1 MYFSI
6 ILEEGQ
12 VSKRVK
18 FEIKKV
24 FLRRGNQI
32 AVALLA
38 VLLCVVCLFAG
49 NISYVNESGETETG
63 FQAVKKLR
71 EEQKEWAG
79 FLDEVKIRKVIEENN
94 KISQTP
100 EAKSEDFQEND
111 KAFHKKQGFQEIRN
125 LLNYAYAEGFR
136 DYNYFRADS
145 LKPEDASK
153 FYENRIVLLKEWLSG
168 EGKALFSET
177 EKEYLIKKYESLQT
191 PFFYDYV
198 EGWKQLF
205 LYFPTILMILMLVL
219 GYPISGIFAREFQW
233 KADSILF
240 SSMYGKNKAVSAKVK
255 ACFYIVTGI
264 YWCTVLLYTG
274 AVLLYLGADG
284 AFCPVQANSSGWKS
298 FYEMTNME
306 KYILCAVGGYL
317 GCLFISFLTMLV
329 SGKTKSSVAAVVL
342 PFVLLFLPSFLSNIN
357 HPAAAGILGLLPD
370 RLLQLAQG
378 TANFTLYEI
387 GGKVLDGIFLL
398 FPVYS
403 VFCALLL
410 PVLKRM
416 YRK

>member
-1 MYFSI
+1 M
-6 ILEEGQ
+6 
-12 VSKRVK
+12 VK

-38 VLLCVVCLFAG
+38 VLLCVVCFFAG

-198 EGWKQLF
+198 EGWKQIF

-219 GYPISGIFAREFQW
+219 GYLISGIFAREFQW

-284 AFCPVQANSSGWKS
+284 AFCPIQANSSGWKS

>member
-1 MYFSI
+1 
-6 ILEEGQ
+6 
-12 VSKRVK
+12 VK

-38 VLLCVVCLFAG
+38 VLLCVVCFFAG

-63 FQAVKKLR
+63 FGAVKKLR
-71 EEQKEWAG
+71 EEQKKWSG
-79 FLDEVKIRKVIEENN
+79 PLDEAKIRKVIEENN

-219 GYPISGIFAREFQW
+219 GYLISGIFAREFQW

>member
-1 MYFSI
+1 
-6 ILEEGQ
+6 
-12 VSKRVK
+12 VK

-32 AVALLA
+32 AVALLV
-38 VLLCVVCLFAG
+38 VLLCVVCFFAG
-49 NISYVNESGETETG
+49 NISYVNEEGETEKG
-63 FQAVKKLR
+63 FGAVKKLR

-79 FLDEVKIRKVIEENN
+79 FLDEETIQKVIAENN

-100 EAKSEDFQEND
+100 EAQSDDFQEND
-111 KAFHKKQGFQEIRN
+111 KAFHKKQGFLEIRN
-125 LLNYAYAEGFR
+125 LLNYAYAEDFR

-145 LKPEDASK
+145 LKPEDASE
-153 FYENRIVLLKEWLSG
+153 FYENRISLLENWLSG
-168 EGKALFSET
+168 EGKELFSET
-177 EKEYLIKKYESLQT
+177 EKEYLIKKYENLQT

-219 GYPISGIFAREFQW
+219 GYLVSGIFAREFQW

-240 SSMYGKNKAVSAKVK
+240 SSLYGKNKAVSAKVK

-284 AFCPVQANSSGWKS
+284 AFCPIQANSSDWKS

-306 KYILCAVGGYL
+306 KYVLCAVGGYL

-329 SGKTKSSVAAVVL
+329 SGKTKSSAAAVIL
-342 PFVLLFLPSFLSNIN
+342 PFVLVFLPSFLSNIN
-357 HPAAAGILGLLPD
+357 NRAVTEILGLLPD

-398 FPVYS
+398 FLVYS
-403 VFCALLL
+403 AFCALLL

>member
-1 MYFSI
+1 M
-6 ILEEGQ
+6 
-12 VSKRVK
+12 VK

-79 FLDEVKIRKVIEENN
+79 LLDEAKIRKVIEENN

-100 EAKSEDFQEND
+100 EAQSDDFQEND

-219 GYPISGIFAREFQW
+219 GYLISGIFAREFQW

-284 AFCPVQANSSGWKS
+284 AFCPIQANSSGWKS

-357 HPAAAGILGLLPD
+357 HPAAAGNLGLLPD

>member
-12 VSKRVK
+12 VSKMVK

-71 EEQKEWAG
+71 EEQKKWSG
-79 FLDEVKIRKVIEENN
+79 PLDEAKIRKVIEENN

-100 EAKSEDFQEND
+100 EAQSDDFQEND

-219 GYPISGIFAREFQW
+219 GYLISGIFAREFQW

-284 AFCPVQANSSGWKS
+284 AFCPIQANSSGWKS

-357 HPAAAGILGLLPD
+357 HPAAAGNLGLLPD

>member
-1 MYFSI
+1 M
-6 ILEEGQ
+6 
-12 VSKRVK
+12 VK

-38 VLLCVVCLFAG
+38 VLLCVVCFFAG

-71 EEQKEWAG
+71 EEQKKWSG
-79 FLDEVKIRKVIEENN
+79 PLDEAKIRKVIEENN

-219 GYPISGIFAREFQW
+219 GYLISGIFAREFQW

-357 HPAAAGILGLLPD
+357 HPAAAGNLGLLPD

>member
-1 MYFSI
+1 M
-6 ILEEGQ
+6 
-12 VSKRVK
+12 VK

-38 VLLCVVCLFAG
+38 VLLCVVCFFAG

-71 EEQKEWAG
+71 EEQKKWSG
-79 FLDEVKIRKVIEENN
+79 PLDEAKIRKVIEENN

-219 GYPISGIFAREFQW
+219 GYLISGIFAREFQW

-357 HPAAAGILGLLPD
+357 HPAAAGILGLLSPD
-370 RLLQLAQG
+370 RLLSLHRERQ
-378 TANFTLYEI
+378 I
-387 GGKVLDGIFLL
+387 LL
-398 FPVYS
+398 FMKSEEKFWTGFFYFSLCILCFVH
-403 VFCALLL
+403 FFFLC
-410 PVLKRM
+410 
-416 YRK
+416 

>member
-1 MYFSI
+1 M
-6 ILEEGQ
+6 
-12 VSKRVK
+12 VK

-38 VLLCVVCLFAG
+38 VLLCVVCFFAG

-219 GYPISGIFAREFQW
+219 GYLISGIFAREFQW

-240 SSMYGKNKAVSAKVK
+240 SSMYGKDKAVSAKVK

>member
-1 MYFSI
+1 MYFCI
-6 ILEEGQ
+6 ILEEGL
-12 VSKRVK
+12 VRKMVK

-24 FLRRGNQI
+24 FLRRANQI

-38 VLLCVVCLFAG
+38 VLLCVVCFFAG
-49 NISYVNESGETETG
+49 NISYVNEAGETEKG
-63 FQAVKKLR
+63 FGAVRKLR
-71 EEQKEWAG
+71 EEQKAWAG
-79 FLDEVKIRKVIEENN
+79 PLDEAKIRKVIVENN

-100 EAKSEDFQEND
+100 EAQSEDFQEND
-111 KAFHKKQGFQEIRN
+111 KAFHKKQGFLEIRN

-145 LKPEDASK
+145 LKPEDASE
-153 FYENRIVLLKEWLSG
+153 FYENRVVLLEDWLSG
-168 EGKALFSET
+168 EG
-177 EKEYLIKKYESLQT
+177 
-191 PFFYDYV
+191 
-198 EGWKQLF
+198 KQLF
-205 LYFPTILMILMLVL
+205 LYFPTILMIIMLVL
-219 GYPISGIFAREFQW
+219 GYLVSGIFAREFQW

-240 SSMYGKNKAVSAKVK
+240 SSLYGKNKAVSAKVK

-306 KYILCAVGGYL
+306 KYILCAIGGYL
-317 GCLFISFLTMLV
+317 GCLFISLLTMVV
-329 SGKTKSSVAAVVL
+329 SGKTKSSAAAVVL
-342 PFVLLFLPSFLSNIN
+342 PFVLVFLPSFLSNMSN
-357 HPAAAGILGLLPD
+357 PAVTEILGLLPD

-398 FPVYS
+398 FLLYS

>member
-12 VSKRVK
+12 VSKMVK

-38 VLLCVVCLFAG
+38 VLLCVVCFFAG
-49 NISYVNESGETETG
+49 NISYVNESGETEAG

-219 GYPISGIFAREFQW
+219 GYLISGIFAREFQW

-240 SSMYGKNKAVSAKVK
+240 SSMYGKDKAVSAKVK

>member
-1 MYFSI
+1 M
-6 ILEEGQ
+6 
-12 VSKRVK
+12 VK

-32 AVALLA
+32 AVALLV
-38 VLLCVVCLFAG
+38 VLLCVVCFFAG
-49 NISYVNESGETETG
+49 NISYVNEEGETEKG
-63 FQAVKKLR
+63 FGAVKKLR

-79 FLDEVKIRKVIEENN
+79 FLDEETIQKVIAENN

-100 EAKSEDFQEND
+100 EAQSDDFQEND
-111 KAFHKKQGFQEIRN
+111 KAFHKKQGFLEIRN
-125 LLNYAYAEGFR
+125 LLNYAYAEDFR

-145 LKPEDASK
+145 LKPEDASE
-153 FYENRIVLLKEWLSG
+153 FYENRISLLENWLSG
-168 EGKALFSET
+168 EGKELFSET
-177 EKEYLIKKYESLQT
+177 EKEYLIKKYENLQT

-219 GYPISGIFAREFQW
+219 GYLVSGIFAREFQW

-240 SSMYGKNKAVSAKVK
+240 SSLYGKNKAVSAKVK

-284 AFCPVQANSSGWKS
+284 AFCPIQANSSDWKS

-306 KYILCAVGGYL
+306 KYVLCAVGGYL

-329 SGKTKSSVAAVVL
+329 SGKTKSSAAAVIL
-342 PFVLLFLPSFLSNIN
+342 PFVLVFLPSFLSNIN
-357 HPAAAGILGLLPD
+357 NRAVTEILGLLPD

-398 FPVYS
+398 FLVYS
-403 VFCALLL
+403 AFCALLL

>member
-1 MYFSI
+1 M
-6 ILEEGQ
+6 
-12 VSKRVK
+12 
-18 FEIKKV
+18 
-24 FLRRGNQI
+24 
-32 AVALLA
+32 
-38 VLLCVVCLFAG
+38 
-49 NISYVNESGETETG
+49 
-63 FQAVKKLR
+63 
-71 EEQKEWAG
+71 
-79 FLDEVKIRKVIEENN
+79 KIRKVIEENN

-145 LKPEDASK
+145 LKPEDASE

-168 EGKALFSET
+168 EGKELFSET

-219 GYPISGIFAREFQW
+219 GYLISGIFAREFQW

-274 AVLLYLGADG
+274 AVLFYLGADG
-284 AFCPVQANSSGWKS
+284 AFCPIQANSSGWKS

-306 KYILCAVGGYL
+306 KYVLCAVGGYL

-329 SGKTKSSVAAVVL
+329 SGKTKSLAAAVVL
-342 PFVLLFLPSFLSNIN
+342 PFVLVFMPSFLSNIN
-357 HPAAAGILGLLPD
+357 HPAVAEILGLLPD

-398 FPVYS
+398 FLVYS

-410 PVLKRM
+410 PALKRM

>member
-1 MYFSI
+1 M
-6 ILEEGQ
+6 
-12 VSKRVK
+12 K

-32 AVALLA
+32 AVALLV
-38 VLLCVVCLFAG
+38 VLLCVVCFFAG
-49 NISYVNESGETETG
+49 NISYVNEEGETEKG
-63 FQAVKKLR
+63 FGAVKKLR

-79 FLDEVKIRKVIEENN
+79 FLDEETIQKVIEENN

-100 EAKSEDFQEND
+100 EAQSDDFQEND
-111 KAFHKKQGFQEIRN
+111 KAFHKKQGFLEIRN
-125 LLNYAYAEGFR
+125 LLNYAYAEDFR

-145 LKPEDASK
+145 LKPEDASE
-153 FYENRIVLLKEWLSG
+153 FYENRISLLENWLSG
-168 EGKALFSET
+168 EGKELFSET
-177 EKEYLIKKYESLQT
+177 EKEYLIKKYENLQT

-205 LYFPTILMILMLVL
+205 LYFPTILMILMLAL
-219 GYPISGIFAREFQW
+219 GYLVSGIFAREFQW

-240 SSMYGKNKAVSAKVK
+240 SSLYGKNKAVSAKVK

-284 AFCPVQANSSGWKS
+284 AFCPIQANSSDWKS

-306 KYILCAVGGYL
+306 KYVLCAVGGYL

-329 SGKTKSSVAAVVL
+329 SGKTKSSAAAVIL
-342 PFVLLFLPSFLSNIN
+342 PFVLVFLPSFLSNIN
-357 HPAAAGILGLLPD
+357 NPAVTEILGLLPD

-398 FPVYS
+398 FLVYS
-403 VFCALLL
+403 AFCALLL
-410 PVLKRM
+410 PVMKRM

>member
-1 MYFSI
+1 M
-6 ILEEGQ
+6 
-12 VSKRVK
+12 VK

-38 VLLCVVCLFAG
+38 VLLCVVCFFAG

-63 FQAVKKLR
+63 FEAVKKLR
-71 EEQKEWAG
+71 EEQKKWAG
-79 FLDEVKIRKVIEENN
+79 PLDEAKIRKVIEENN

-219 GYPISGIFAREFQW
+219 GYLISGIFAREFQW

>member
-12 VSKRVK
+12 VSKMVK

-38 VLLCVVCLFAG
+38 VLLCVVCFFAG

-71 EEQKEWAG
+71 EEQKKWSG
-79 FLDEVKIRKVIEENN
+79 PLDEAKIRKVIEENN

-100 EAKSEDFQEND
+100 EAQSDDFQEND

-219 GYPISGIFAREFQW
+219 GYLISGIFAREFQW

-284 AFCPVQANSSGWKS
+284 AFCPIQANSSGWKS

>member
-1 MYFSI
+1 M
-6 ILEEGQ
+6 
-12 VSKRVK
+12 VK

-38 VLLCVVCLFAG
+38 VLLCAVCFFAG
-49 NISYVNESGETETG
+49 NISYVNEAGETETG

-71 EEQKEWAG
+71 EEQKKWSG
-79 FLDEVKIRKVIEENN
+79 PLDEAKIRKVIEENN

-219 GYPISGIFAREFQW
+219 GYLISGIFAREFQW

-284 AFCPVQANSSGWKS
+284 AFCPIQANSSGWKS

-398 FPVYS
+398 FLVYS

>member
-1 MYFSI
+1 M
-6 ILEEGQ
+6 
-12 VSKRVK
+12 VK

-32 AVALLA
+32 AVDLLA
-38 VLLCVVCLFAG
+38 VLLCAVCFFAG
-49 NISYVNESGETETG
+49 NISYVNEAGETETG

-71 EEQKEWAG
+71 EEQKKWSG
-79 FLDEVKIRKVIEENN
+79 PLDEAKIRKVIEENN

-100 EAKSEDFQEND
+100 EAQSDDFQEND

-219 GYPISGIFAREFQW
+219 GYLISGIFAREFQW

-284 AFCPVQANSSGWKS
+284 AFCPIQANSSGWKS

-357 HPAAAGILGLLPD
+357 HPAAAGNLGLLPD

>member
-1 MYFSI
+1 M
-6 ILEEGQ
+6 
-12 VSKRVK
+12 VK

-38 VLLCVVCLFAG
+38 VLLCVVCFFAG

-71 EEQKEWAG
+71 EEQKKWSG
-79 FLDEVKIRKVIEENN
+79 PLDEAKIRKVIEENN

-219 GYPISGIFAREFQW
+219 GYLISGIFAREFQW

-284 AFCPVQANSSGWKS
+284 AFCPIQANSSGWKS

>member
-1 MYFSI
+1 M
-6 ILEEGQ
+6 
-12 VSKRVK
+12 K

-38 VLLCVVCLFAG
+38 VLLCVVCFFAG

-63 FQAVKKLR
+63 FGAVKKLR
-71 EEQKEWAG
+71 EEQKKWSG
-79 FLDEVKIRKVIEENN
+79 PLDEAKIRKVIEENN

-100 EAKSEDFQEND
+100 EAQSDDFQEND
-111 KAFHKKQGFQEIRN
+111 KAFHKKQGFLEIRN
-125 LLNYAYAEGFR
+125 LLNYAYAEDFR

-145 LKPEDASK
+145 LKPEDASE
-153 FYENRIVLLKEWLSG
+153 FYENRISLLENWLSG
-168 EGKALFSET
+168 EGKEFFSET

-219 GYPISGIFAREFQW
+219 GYLISGIFAREFQW

>member
-12 VSKRVK
+12 VSKMVK

-38 VLLCVVCLFAG
+38 VLLCVVCFFAG

-79 FLDEVKIRKVIEENN
+79 LLDEVKIRKVIEENN

-219 GYPISGIFAREFQW
+219 GYLISGIFAREFQW

-284 AFCPVQANSSGWKS
+284 AFCPIQANSSGWKS

>member
-1 MYFSI
+1 M
-6 ILEEGQ
+6 
-12 VSKRVK
+12 VK

-32 AVALLA
+32 AVALLV
-38 VLLCVVCLFAG
+38 VLLCVVCFFAG
-49 NISYVNESGETETG
+49 NISYVNEEGETEKG
-63 FQAVKKLR
+63 FGAVKKLR

-79 FLDEVKIRKVIEENN
+79 FLDEETIQKVIEENN

-100 EAKSEDFQEND
+100 EAQSDDFQEND
-111 KAFHKKQGFQEIRN
+111 KAFHKKQGFLEIRN
-125 LLNYAYAEGFR
+125 LLNYAYAEDFR

-145 LKPEDASK
+145 LKPEDASE
-153 FYENRIVLLKEWLSG
+153 FYENRISLLENWLSG
-168 EGKALFSET
+168 EGKELFSET
-177 EKEYLIKKYESLQT
+177 EKEYLIKKYENLQT

-205 LYFPTILMILMLVL
+205 LYFPTILMILMLAL
-219 GYPISGIFAREFQW
+219 GYLVSGIFAREFQW

-240 SSMYGKNKAVSAKVK
+240 SSLYGKNKAVSAKVK

-284 AFCPVQANSSGWKS
+284 AFCPIQANSSDWKS

-306 KYILCAVGGYL
+306 KYVLCAVGGYL

-329 SGKTKSSVAAVVL
+329 SGKTKSSAAAVIL
-342 PFVLLFLPSFLSNIN
+342 PFVLVFLPSFLSNIN
-357 HPAAAGILGLLPD
+357 NPAVTEILGLLPD

-398 FPVYS
+398 FLVYS
-403 VFCALLL
+403 AFCALLL
-410 PVLKRM
+410 PVMKRM

>member
-1 MYFSI
+1 M
-6 ILEEGQ
+6 
-12 VSKRVK
+12 VK

-38 VLLCVVCLFAG
+38 VLLCVVCFFAG

-100 EAKSEDFQEND
+100 EAQSEDFQEND

-219 GYPISGIFAREFQW
+219 GYLISGIFAREFQW

-284 AFCPVQANSSGWKS
+284 AFCPIQANSSGWKS

-329 SGKTKSSVAAVVL
+329 SGKTKSSVVAVVL

-357 HPAAAGILGLLPD
+357 HPVAAGILGLLPD

>member
-1 MYFSI
+1 M
-6 ILEEGQ
+6 
-12 VSKRVK
+12 VK

-24 FLRRGNQI
+24 FLRRGNQM

-38 VLLCVVCLFAG
+38 VLLCVVCFFAG

-79 FLDEVKIRKVIEENN
+79 LLDEVKIRKVIEENN

-219 GYPISGIFAREFQW
+219 GYLISGIFAREFQW

-274 AVLLYLGADG
+274 AVLFYLGADG
-284 AFCPVQANSSGWKS
+284 AFCPIQANSSGWKS

-306 KYILCAVGGYL
+306 KYVLCAVGGYL

-329 SGKTKSSVAAVVL
+329 SGKTKSLAAAVVL
-342 PFVLLFLPSFLSNIN
+342 PFVLVFMPSFLSNIN
-357 HPAAAGILGLLPD
+357 HPAVAEILGLLPD

-398 FPVYS
+398 FLVYS

>member
-1 MYFSI
+1 M
-6 ILEEGQ
+6 
-12 VSKRVK
+12 VK

-24 FLRRGNQI
+24 FLRRGNQM

-38 VLLCVVCLFAG
+38 VLLCVVCFFAG

-79 FLDEVKIRKVIEENN
+79 LLDEVKIRKVIEENN

-100 EAKSEDFQEND
+100 EAQSEDFQEND

-145 LKPEDASK
+145 LKSEDASE
-153 FYENRIVLLKEWLSG
+153 FYENRIVLLKKWLLG
-168 EGKALFSET
+168 EGNALFSET

-219 GYPISGIFAREFQW
+219 GYLISGIFAREFQW

-274 AVLLYLGADG
+274 AVLFYLGADG
-284 AFCPVQANSSGWKS
+284 AFCPIQANSSGWKS

-306 KYILCAVGGYL
+306 KYVLCVVGGYL

-329 SGKTKSSVAAVVL
+329 SGKTKSLAAAVVL
-342 PFVLLFLPSFLSNIN
+342 PFVLVFMPSFLSNIN
-357 HPAAAGILGLLPD
+357 HPAVAEILGLLPD

-398 FPVYS
+398 FLVYS

>member
-1 MYFSI
+1 M
-6 ILEEGQ
+6 
-12 VSKRVK
+12 VK

-24 FLRRGNQI
+24 FLRRGNQM

-38 VLLCVVCLFAG
+38 LLLCVVCFFAG

-79 FLDEVKIRKVIEENN
+79 LLDEVKIRKVIEENN

-219 GYPISGIFAREFQW
+219 GYLISGIFAREFQW

-274 AVLLYLGADG
+274 AVLFYLGADG
-284 AFCPVQANSSGWKS
+284 AFCPIQANSSGWKS

-306 KYILCAVGGYL
+306 KYVLCAVGGYL

-329 SGKTKSSVAAVVL
+329 SGKTKSLAAAVVL
-342 PFVLLFLPSFLSNIN
+342 PFVLVFMPSFLSNIN
-357 HPAAAGILGLLPD
+357 HPAVAEILGLLPD

>member
-1 MYFSI
+1 M
-6 ILEEGQ
+6 
-12 VSKRVK
+12 VK

-38 VLLCVVCLFAG
+38 VLLCVVCFFAG

-71 EEQKEWAG
+71 EEQKKWSG
-79 FLDEVKIRKVIEENN
+79 PLDEAKIRKVIEENN

-219 GYPISGIFAREFQW
+219 GYLISGIFAREFQW

-284 AFCPVQANSSGWKS
+284 AFCLVQANSSGWKS

>member
-1 MYFSI
+1 M
-6 ILEEGQ
+6 
-12 VSKRVK
+12 VK

-38 VLLCVVCLFAG
+38 VLLCVVCFFAG

-63 FQAVKKLR
+63 FGAVKKLR
-71 EEQKEWAG
+71 EEQKKWSG
-79 FLDEVKIRKVIEENN
+79 PLDEAKIRKVIEENN

-168 EGKALFSET
+168 EGKGLFSET

-219 GYPISGIFAREFQW
+219 GYLISGIFAREFQW

>member
-1 MYFSI
+1 M
-6 ILEEGQ
+6 
-12 VSKRVK
+12 VK

-38 VLLCVVCLFAG
+38 VLLCVVCFFAG

-71 EEQKEWAG
+71 EEQKKWSG
-79 FLDEVKIRKVIEENN
+79 PLDEAKIRKVIEENN

-153 FYENRIVLLKEWLSG
+153 FYENRIVLLKDWLSG
-168 EGKALFSET
+168 EGKGLFSET

-198 EGWKQLF
+198 EGWKQIF

-219 GYPISGIFAREFQW
+219 GYLISGIFAREFQW

-240 SSMYGKNKAVSAKVK
+240 SSMYGKDKAVSAKVK

>member
-12 VSKRVK
+12 VSKMVK

-79 FLDEVKIRKVIEENN
+79 LLDEVKIRKVIEENN

-219 GYPISGIFAREFQW
+219 GYLISGIFAREFQW

>member
-12 VSKRVK
+12 VSKMVK

-38 VLLCVVCLFAG
+38 VLLCVVCFFAG

-219 GYPISGIFAREFQW
+219 GYLISGIFAREFQW

-284 AFCPVQANSSGWKS
+284 AFCPIQANSSGWKS

>member
-1 MYFSI
+1 M
-6 ILEEGQ
+6 
-12 VSKRVK
+12 VK

-38 VLLCVVCLFAG
+38 VLLCVVCFFAG

-71 EEQKEWAG
+71 EEQKKWSG
-79 FLDEVKIRKVIEENN
+79 PLDEAKIRKVIEENN

-100 EAKSEDFQEND
+100 EAQSDDFQEND

-219 GYPISGIFAREFQW
+219 GYLISGIFAREFQW

>member
-1 MYFSI
+1 M
-6 ILEEGQ
+6 
-12 VSKRVK
+12 VK

-38 VLLCVVCLFAG
+38 VLLCVVCFFAG

-71 EEQKEWAG
+71 EEQKKWSG
-79 FLDEVKIRKVIEENN
+79 PLDEAKIRKVIEENN

-219 GYPISGIFAREFQW
+219 GYLISGIFAREFQW

-284 AFCPVQANSSGWKS
+284 AFCPVQANSFGWKS

>member
-1 MYFSI
+1 M
-6 ILEEGQ
+6 
-12 VSKRVK
+12 VK

-24 FLRRGNQI
+24 FLRRGNQM

-38 VLLCVVCLFAG
+38 VLLCVVCFFAG

-79 FLDEVKIRKVIEENN
+79 LLDEVKIRKVIEENN

-145 LKPEDASK
+145 LKSEDASE

-168 EGKALFSET
+168 EGNALFSET

-219 GYPISGIFAREFQW
+219 GYLISGIFAREFQW

-274 AVLLYLGADG
+274 AVLFYLGADG
-284 AFCPVQANSSGWKS
+284 AFCPIQANSSGWKS

-306 KYILCAVGGYL
+306 KYVLCVVGGYL

-329 SGKTKSSVAAVVL
+329 SGKTKSLAAAVVL
-342 PFVLLFLPSFLSNIN
+342 PFVLVFMPSFLSNIN
-357 HPAAAGILGLLPD
+357 HPAVAEILGLLPD

-398 FPVYS
+398 FLVYS

>member
-1 MYFSI
+1 M
-6 ILEEGQ
+6 
-12 VSKRVK
+12 K

-38 VLLCVVCLFAG
+38 VLLCVVCFFAG

-63 FQAVKKLR
+63 FGAVKKLR
-71 EEQKEWAG
+71 EEQKKWSG
-79 FLDEVKIRKVIEENN
+79 PLDEAKIRKVIEENN

-100 EAKSEDFQEND
+100 EAQSDDFQEND
-111 KAFHKKQGFQEIRN
+111 KAFHKKQGFLEIRN
-125 LLNYAYAEGFR
+125 LLNYAYAEDFR

-145 LKPEDASK
+145 LKPEDASE
-153 FYENRIVLLKEWLSG
+153 FYENRISLLENWLSG
-168 EGKALFSET
+168 EGKEFFSET
-177 EKEYLIKKYESLQT
+177 EKEYLIKKYENLQT

-219 GYPISGIFAREFQW
+219 GYLISGIFAREFQW

-240 SSMYGKNKAVSAKVK
+240 SSMYGKDKAVSAKVK

>member
-1 MYFSI
+1 M
-6 ILEEGQ
+6 
-12 VSKRVK
+12 VK

-38 VLLCVVCLFAG
+38 VLLCAVCFFAG
-49 NISYVNESGETETG
+49 NISYVNEAGETETG

-71 EEQKEWAG
+71 EEQKKWSG
-79 FLDEVKIRKVIEENN
+79 PLDEAKIRKVIEENN

-100 EAKSEDFQEND
+100 EAQSEDFQEND

-219 GYPISGIFAREFQW
+219 GYLISGIFAREFQW

-240 SSMYGKNKAVSAKVK
+240 SSMYGKDKAVSAKVK

>member
-12 VSKRVK
+12 VSKMVK

-38 VLLCVVCLFAG
+38 VLLCVVCFFAG

-71 EEQKEWAG
+71 EEQKKWSG
-79 FLDEVKIRKVIEENN
+79 PLDEAKIRKVIEENN

-100 EAKSEDFQEND
+100 EAQSEDFQEND
-111 KAFHKKQGFQEIRN
+111 KAFHKKQGFLEIRN

-219 GYPISGIFAREFQW
+219 GYLISGIFAREFQW

-284 AFCPVQANSSGWKS
+284 AFCPIQANSSGWKS

>member
-1 MYFSI
+1 M
-6 ILEEGQ
+6 
-12 VSKRVK
+12 VK

-38 VLLCVVCLFAG
+38 VLLCVVCFFAG

-219 GYPISGIFAREFQW
+219 GYLISGIFAREFQW

-284 AFCPVQANSSGWKS
+284 AFCPIQANSSGWKS

>member
-12 VSKRVK
+12 VSKMVK

-71 EEQKEWAG
+71 EEQKKWSG
-79 FLDEVKIRKVIEENN
+79 PLDEAKIRKVIEENN

-219 GYPISGIFAREFQW
+219 GYLISGIFAREFQW